1 MAEDFGSAIG
11 LLEGIGLLEVILPFL
26 LMFGLVYAILAKTRI
41 AGDKADLN
49 AVIAL
54 VVAFIV
60 TLSSGFRIFVMAFIP
75 HIAVFLVVMFVG
87 MLVFLLYGGTADD
100 FRNLLIQRR
109 VLTIVIIVVILI
121 LVFMVISD
129 VFEEEV
135 RPIDPGDIES
145 PEDLP
150 LSGSESAR
158 VIFGNPRVVGAIALI
173 TLMTIATY
181 AVIFQ
186 PK

>member
-87 MLVFLLYGGTADD
+87 MLVCL
-100 FRNLLIQRR
+100 
-109 VLTIVIIVVILI
+109 
-121 LVFMVISD
+121 
-129 VFEEEV
+129 
-135 RPIDPGDIES
+135 
-145 PEDLP
+145 
-150 LSGSESAR
+150 
-158 VIFGNPRVVGAIALI
+158 
-173 TLMTIATY
+173 
-181 AVIFQ
+181 
-186 PK
+186 

>member
-1 MAEDFGSAIG
+1 
-11 LLEGIGLLEVILPFL
+11 
-26 LMFGLVYAILAKTRI
+26 
-41 AGDKADLN
+41 
-49 AVIAL
+49 
-54 VVAFIV
+54 
-60 TLSSGFRIFVMAFIP
+60 
-75 HIAVFLVVMFVG
+75 
-87 MLVFLLYGGTADD
+87 
-100 FRNLLIQRR
+100 
-109 VLTIVIIVVILI
+109 VIIVVILI